1 MTLLPIPQF
10 QVLAEQL
17 PESMF
22 PALGTWLNVMVF
34 LAGLVLM
41 LLNIV
46 GFFRA
51 KKELVPNPLVT
62 ERKAEFVNR
71 REFDGLKTEVH
82 ETKVKLDGLVEK
94 INAVHL
100 DLLEKGQHRADAL
113 NDRISDILQAIKQT
127 RGPK

>member
-1 MTLLPIPQF
+1 MTLLIISQF
-10 QVLAEQL
+10 QVLADAL

-51 KKELVPNPLVT
+51 KKEMVPNPLVT
-62 ERKAEFVNR
+62 ERKPEFVNR

-82 ETKVKLDGLVEK
+82 ETRLK
-94 INAVHL
+94 IDTLTQQINTVHV
-100 DLLEKGQHRADAL
+100 DLLEKGAERAEQL
-113 NDRISDILQAIKQT
+113 NGRINDILSALKSPN
-127 RGPK
+127 RPK